1 MSYGSYMPSKSN
13 SEYCRDYRERLN
25 SDPEKRAERRKR
37 DAERQRLHRK
47 KKSLSM
53 LQESVVTE
61 EVFPPDWSE
70 KDIREFI
77 SERLAI
83 HEHGGG

>member
-1 MSYGSYMPSKSN
+1 MPSKLN

-25 SDPEKRAERRKR
+25 SDPEKRAERRRK

-47 KKSLSM
+47 KKSLSR
-53 LQESVVTE
+53 LQGSVVTE
-61 EVFPPDWSE
+61 EIFPDDWTE
-70 KDIREFI
+70 EDIEMYRE
-77 SERLAI
+77 ERLAI